1 MSLLECN
8 RNVILKKV
16 VNELFPLVY
25 KGLESIYEEASN
37 VSKEN
42 PKAILK
48 NFQLFLKKIPEWE
61 AEMLEKEKQRLVMN
75 TSNLEELLKCY
86 VKLSVV
92 QLTGYTESSVINF
105 ASVSELNLSNFVH
118 DIYKQ
123 IARELY
129 SNPMLMYDKVA
140 AVEYKKN
147 QMLILDIVKNVVN
160 NSVLNLLPWEEITTR
175 ILMLDEK
182 DMLNKQMKYVNGLMT
197 GGNMEDEEN
206 EKSLEKKTPEKK
218 TSEKKTTENILDK
231 MITPSKLPKDSDTTS
246 NQVGGDMP
254 KINRSDLNE
263 KDKKILDII
272 DNLDKSTASV
282 KNEKSEKRSE
292 KKSEKDSGT
301 SIKEKVVELN
311 GGGNVKN
318 EGSDLKNVLNE
329 LNDSESVVSHVPASE
344 DGYSGYAD
352 VFTNKNINT
361 EEKTKK
367 LSKNKYF
374 ANYLKV

>member
-1 MSLLECN
+1 MSLLEYN

-61 AEMLEKEKQRLVMN
+61 VEMLEKEKQRLVMN
-75 TSNLEELLKCY
+75 TSNLEGLLKCY

-105 ASVSELNLSNFVH
+105 SSVSELNLGNFVH

-129 SNPMLMYDKVA
+129 SNPMLMYNKVS

-147 QMLILDIVKNVVN
+147 QMLILDIVKNVIN

-197 GGNMEDEEN
+197 GGNIEDE
-206 EKSLEKKTPEKK
+206 EKK
-218 TSEKKTTENILDK
+218 TSEKKTTEKKTTENLLDK

-272 DNLDKSTASV
+272 DNLDKSNVSV
-282 KNEKSEKRSE
+282 KNEKSE

-301 SIKEKVVELN
+301 SIKEKVVELK
-311 GGGNVKN
+311 GGGDVKN

>member
-61 AEMLEKEKQRLVMN
+61 EDMLEKEKQRLVMN
-75 TSNLEELLKCY
+75 TSNLEGLLKCY
-86 VKLSVV
+86 IKLSVV

-105 ASVSELNLSNFVH
+105 ASVSELNLGNFVH

-147 QMLILDIVKNVVN
+147 QILILDIVKNVIN

-197 GGNMEDEEN
+197 GGNMEDKDE
-206 EKSLEKKTPEKK
+206 EKKTTEEKTTEKK
-218 TSEKKTTENILDK
+218 TSEKKTTEDLLDK

-272 DNLDKSTASV
+272 DNLDKSSASV

-292 KKSEKDSGT
+292 KKSESGT

-311 GGGNVKN
+311 GGGVEKN
-318 EGSDLKNVLNE
+318 NGSDLKNVLNE
-329 LNDSESVVSHVPASE
+329 LNDSDSVVSHVPASE
-344 DGYSGYAD
+344 DGYSGYAE